1 MKKLL
6 AIAAMAAFSLG
17 AQAQEKLILS
27 TYNGT
32 NLAKYDGKVCNVTVN
47 RYTFTG
53 WNTVALPFSM
63 SEQELNDVFG
73 SDCRLERLF
82 SAEDNDMN
90 GITLNFIDC
99 KQSGLEAN
107 TPYMLY
113 YTGEAGNKKIV
124 KQAEVAQGLAT
135 LTFTTQ
141 SGEKVTMEGAQTQTD
156 GQGLYGVLARDN
168 SEVRFVSVGEENTT
182 GFYATRCY
190 IRLASGT
197 SKLLTAN
204 HLGYGEATSINAI
217 ARQDELVDVYNMAG
231 AKVASQIR
239 PADVNRLRPA
249 IYIVKGQKIL
259 VK

>member
-1 MKKLL
+1 MKKFLV
-6 AIAAMAAFSLG
+6 IAAMAALSLG
-17 AQAQEKLILS
+17 AQAQEKLTLS

-32 NLAKYDGKVCNVTVN
+32 NLTKYDGKVCDLTVN
-47 RYTFTG
+47 RYVFTG

-63 SEQELNDVFG
+63 TEQELNDAFG

-82 SAEDNDMN
+82 SAEDNGIN
-90 GITLNFIDC
+90 GVTLNFVDC
-99 KQSGLEAN
+99 KQSGIEAN

-113 YTGEAGNKKIV
+113 YTGESSNIKIV
-124 KQAEVAQGLAT
+124 KQTAVTRGQAT

-141 SGEKVTMEGAQTQTD
+141 SGDQVTMEGAQTQTD

-168 SEVRFVSVGEENTT
+168 SEVRFVSVGEEHTT

-190 IRLASGT
+190 IRLSSGT
-197 SKLLTAN
+197 HKLLNAR
-204 HLGYGEATSINAI
+204 HLGYGEATSISAI
-217 ARQDELVDVYNMAG
+217 AGQDELVDVYNMAG
-231 AKVASQIR
+231 SKVASQIR
-239 PADVNRLRPA
+239 PADVNNLRPA